1 MSPWKTVILCLTVYS
16 MSTKKTK
23 DGRAVDRIRK
33 TIAFPDKVANDLQRL
48 ADEQFA
54 GDFTR
59 AVISQLGKV
68 YPTAREF
75 LRTNKTFKHSAKK

>member
-1 MSPWKTVILCLTVYS
+1 MTK
-16 MSTKKTK
+16 KKTK

-33 TIAFPDKVANDLQRL
+33 TIPFPDKL
-48 ADEQFA
+48 ADELQQLADEKYA

-68 YPTAREF
+68 FPSAREF
-75 LRTNKTFKHSAKK
+75 LKTNQTFKHSAKK